1 MKLVPMIII
10 VCSLDS
16 LSFFFLSF
24 SMIDGLPSVSSV
36 IEQIILL
43 LSRIPDEEISEKE
56 ERNIPSTGHTF
67 LTRFKSRGGFESR
80 LRP

>member
-24 SMIDGLPSVSSV
+24 SMIDGLLSVSSV

-67 LTRFKSRGGFESR
+67 FDSFQVTRR
-80 LRP
+80 L